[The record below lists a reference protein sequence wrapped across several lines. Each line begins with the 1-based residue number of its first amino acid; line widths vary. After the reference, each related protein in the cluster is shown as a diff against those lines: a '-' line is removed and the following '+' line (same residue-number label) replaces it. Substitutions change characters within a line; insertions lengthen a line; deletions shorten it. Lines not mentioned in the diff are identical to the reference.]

1 MIDRDRIE
9 FISQGFDENGIAFVS
24 YKNSDDVF
32 CINEKFEKVSSSFDY
47 IKHAGKNL
55 YVFPDEFGSEAYFKF
70 KDNKFTKAS
79 RTFAGYLGE
88 FNDGIAVVL
97 DDDGLVE
104 KGSVSYYIDKK
115 FKIVSP
121 FYEYVEEFDE
131 NGTARVIDLCG
142 NYHYINNKFER
153 ISPLFKEVSLPN
165 EKGIIVTSE
174 ETMRGVVDSY
184 YQLVNG
190 QFERVSK
197 LFNKAYT
204 FSGDFAVVQ
213 DCETN
218 KWYLIDENFEKVSK
232 EYDNMTGF
240 TEIPSVIKAEVKGR
254 KVYLT
259 KVTGSRIY
267 NPNLYNE
274 TVKMIDRVG
283 YDNLLN
289 ELEELELFK
298 DAKKLI
304 GQI

>member
-1 MIDRDRIE
+1 M
-9 FISQGFDENGIAFVS
+9 
-24 YKNSDDVF
+24 
-32 CINEKFEKVSSSFDY
+32 
-47 IKHAGKNL
+47 
-55 YVFPDEFGSEAYFKF
+55 
-70 KDNKFTKAS
+70 
-79 RTFAGYLGE
+79 
-88 FNDGIAVVL
+88 
-97 DDDGLVE
+97 
-104 KGSVSYYIDKK
+104 
-115 FKIVSP
+115 
-121 FYEYVEEFDE
+121 
-131 NGTARVIDLCG
+131 
-142 NYHYINNKFER
+142 
-153 ISPLFKEVSLPN
+153 
-165 EKGIIVTSE
+165 
-174 ETMRGVVDSY
+174 DSY
-184 YQLVNG
+184 YQLING

-213 DCETN
+213 DYETN

-298 DAKKLI
+298 DAKKTDWIDLKVAVKDYFIKNIEKI
-304 GQI
+304 GYSNRTEDLYIEPTRKKSMRTPTTKTVKDWIEKESSLFANTLKEQLGVQDVREDDM